1 MGRNILSLDFYGTE
15 ITAAL
20 AALDEET
27 FTLRLRHVL
36 RRPSKAFAGAF
47 VRDMQGAQDELSAVF
62 AEISEYVQTDPS
74 VVIGLRGNFL
84 SFKRASGFNSVESR
98 NRIIGER
105 EIRSA
110 IKNSV
115 PSNLSDT
122 LDVVDILPQSYTIDG
137 NTGIKNPKGMA
148 GFTLE
153 VETFL
158 SCALVTHLNNLNNV
172 LAACGCDEYQ
182 ILPTSVALGESLVKP
197 EEKQSGAL
205 LLDIGDDATSALMY
219 HKGALVE
226 GWELP
231 FGKNKLAQAAA
242 DLLQNDLET
251 AQEVLKEY
259 EPGTDEIM
267 DDVLED
273 ASAGLLQNIKKELLQ
288 SVLYLKYPSTQLVL
302 CGAAADKNLLKICKK
317 TFGARKARLAG
328 FDDLIAD
335 CPAEEPVYSGAVA
348 LVKHSLERE
357 QQRLGVARTKETGL
371 LDGLWDKLGLSE
383 LF

>member
-1 MGRNILSLDFYGTE
+1 MSRNILSLDFYGGE

-27 FTLRLRHVL
+27 STLRLRHVL
-36 RRPSKAFAGAF
+36 RRPTHAFSGAF

-62 AEISEYVQTDPS
+62 SEISQYVSIDPS

-84 SFKRASGFNSVESR
+84 SFKRASGFNTVDSR

-105 EIRSA
+105 EIQSA

-115 PSNLSDT
+115 PPNLSET

-172 LAACGCDEYQ
+172 LAACGCNEYQ
-182 ILPTSVALGESLVKP
+182 VLPTAIALGETLTRE
-197 EEKQSGAL
+197 EEKQAGAL
-205 LLDIGDDATSALMY
+205 VLDIGQSAVSALMY
-219 HKGALVE
+219 HKGALVDA
-226 GWELP
+226 WELP
-231 FGKNKLAQAAA
+231 FGRDAVAQAVA

-251 AQEVLKEY
+251 ARDVLKDY
-259 EPGTDEIM
+259 EPGTDDIM

-273 ASAGLLQNIKKELLQ
+273 ASAQLLQDIKKELLQ
-288 SVLYLKYPSTQLVL
+288 SLLYLKYPSAQLVL
-302 CGAAADKNLLKICKK
+302 CGEAADKNLLKTAKK
-317 TFGARKARLAG
+317 IFGARKARLAA

-335 CPAEEPVYSGAVA
+335 CPADDSVYCGAVS
-348 LVKHSLERE
+348 LLTHTLERE
-357 QQRLGVARTKETGL
+357 QKRLGVAQAKEEGL
-371 LDGLWDKLGLSE
+371 LDGLLNKLGLSE

>member
-1 MGRNILSLDFYGTE
+1 MGRNILSLDFYGGE

-62 AEISEYVQTDPS
+62 AEISEYVETDPS

-172 LAACGCDEYQ
+172 LAACGCNEYQ
-182 ILPTSVALGESLVKP
+182 ILPTSVALGESLVKSD
-197 EEKQSGAL
+197 EKQSGVL
-205 LLDIGDDATSALMY
+205 LLDIGADAASALMY

-226 GWELP
+226 AWELP
-231 FGKNKLAQAAA
+231 FGKNRIAQAAA
-242 DLLQNDLET
+242 NLLQNDLET
-251 AQEVLKEY
+251 TKEVLKAY

-267 DDVLED
+267 DEVLED
-273 ASAGLLQNIKKELLQ
+273 AAAGLLQDIKKELLQ
-288 SVLYLKYPSTQLVL
+288 SLLYLKYPSAQFML

-348 LVKHSLERE
+348 LIRHSLERE
-357 QQRLGVARTKETGL
+357 RQRLGVARAKETGL
-371 LDGLWDKLGLSE
+371 LDGLLDKLGLSE

>member
-1 MGRNILSLDFYGTE
+1 MSRNILTLDFYGGE

-27 FTLRLRHVL
+27 ATLRLRHVL
-36 RRPSKAFAGAF
+36 RRPAQAFSCAF
-47 VRDMQGAQDELSAVF
+47 VRDMQAAQEELSAVF
-62 AEISEYVQTDPS
+62 AEISQYVSADPS
-74 VVIGLRGNFL
+74 VVVGLRGNFL
-84 SFKRASGFNSVESR
+84 SFKRASGFNTVDSR

-105 EIRSA
+105 EIQSA

-115 PSNLSDT
+115 PPNLSDT

-172 LAACGCDEYQ
+172 LAACGCSEYQ
-182 ILPTSVALGESLVKP
+182 VLPTAVALGETLTRP
-197 EEKQSGAL
+197 EEKQAGVL
-205 LLDIGDDATSALMY
+205 LLDIGQTAATAVMY
-219 HKGALVE
+219 HKGALVDA
-226 GWELP
+226 WELP
-231 FGKNKLAQAAA
+231 FGRDAVTQAAA

-251 AQEVLKEY
+251 AREVLKTY
-259 EPGTDEIM
+259 EPGTDDIM

-273 ASAGLLQNIKKELLQ
+273 ANLKLLEDVKKELLQ
-288 SVLYLKYPSTQLVL
+288 SLLYLKYPPAQLVL
-302 CGAAADKNLLKICKK
+302 CGAAADKNMLKACKK
-317 TFGARKARLAG
+317 IFNARKARLAD
-328 FDDLIAD
+328 FDDLTAD
-335 CPAEEPVYSGAVA
+335 CPADEPAYSGAAA
-348 LVKHSLERE
+348 LLTHTVERE
-357 QQRLGVARTKETGL
+357 QKRLGVAQTKEEGL
-371 LDGLWDKLGLSE
+371 LDGLLNKLGLSE

>member
-1 MGRNILSLDFYGTE
+1 MSRNILSLDFYGGE

-27 FTLRLRHVL
+27 STLRLRHVL
-36 RRPSKAFAGAF
+36 RRPTHAFSGAF

-62 AEISEYVQTDPS
+62 SEISQYVSIDPS

-84 SFKRASGFNSVESR
+84 SFKRASGFNTVDSR

-105 EIRSA
+105 EIQSA

-115 PSNLSDT
+115 PPNLSET

-172 LAACGCDEYQ
+172 LAACGCNEYQ
-182 ILPTSVALGESLVKP
+182 VLPTAIALGETLARE
-197 EEKQSGAL
+197 EEKQAGAL
-205 LLDIGDDATSALMY
+205 VLDIGQSAVSALMY
-219 HKGALVE
+219 HKGALVDA
-226 GWELP
+226 WELP
-231 FGKNKLAQAAA
+231 FGRDAVAQAVA

-251 AQEVLKEY
+251 ARDVLKDY
-259 EPGTDEIM
+259 EPGTDDIM

-273 ASAGLLQNIKKELLQ
+273 ASAQLLQDIKKELLQ
-288 SVLYLKYPSTQLVL
+288 SLIYLKYPSAQLVL
-302 CGAAADKNLLKICKK
+302 CGEAADKNLLKTAKK
-317 TFGARKARLAG
+317 IFGARKARLAA

-335 CPAEEPVYSGAVA
+335 CPADDSVYCGAVS
-348 LVKHSLERE
+348 LLTHTLERE
-357 QQRLGVARTKETGL
+357 QKRLGVAQTKEEGL
-371 LDGLWDKLGLSE
+371 LDGLLNKLGLSE

>member
-1 MGRNILSLDFYGTE
+1 MSRNILSLDFYGGE

-27 FTLRLRHVL
+27 STLRLRHVL
-36 RRPSKAFAGAF
+36 RRPTHAFSGAF

-62 AEISEYVQTDPS
+62 SEISQYVSIDPS

-84 SFKRASGFNSVESR
+84 SFKRASGFNTVDSR

-105 EIRSA
+105 EIQSA

-115 PSNLSDT
+115 PPNLSET

-172 LAACGCDEYQ
+172 LAACGCNEYQ
-182 ILPTSVALGESLVKP
+182 VLPTAIALGETLTRE
-197 EEKQSGAL
+197 EEKQADAL
-205 LLDIGDDATSALMY
+205 VLDIGQSAVSALMY
-219 HKGALVE
+219 HKGALVDA
-226 GWELP
+226 WELP
-231 FGKNKLAQAAA
+231 FGRDAVAQAVA

-251 AQEVLKEY
+251 ARDVLKDY
-259 EPGTDEIM
+259 EPGTDDIM

-273 ASAGLLQNIKKELLQ
+273 ASAQLLQDIKKELLQ
-288 SVLYLKYPSTQLVL
+288 SLLYLKYPSAQLVL
-302 CGAAADKNLLKICKK
+302 CGEAADKNLLKTAKK
-317 TFGARKARLAG
+317 IFGARKARLAA

-335 CPAEEPVYSGAVA
+335 CPANDSVYCGAVS
-348 LVKHSLERE
+348 LLTHTLERE
-357 QQRLGVARTKETGL
+357 QKRLGVAQAKEEGL
-371 LDGLWDKLGLSE
+371 LDGLLNKLGLSE